1 MSDRLNPSAAA
12 SLPGS
17 LGARLRAAREGLGLT
32 PADVAAKLR
41 LPLAIVEAVERD
53 DLERL
58 GAPVYARG
66 YLASY
71 ARLAGL
77 PAVVVD
83 RALARVEVE
92 AMPLHSATHVSH
104 ARYLVERYAR
114 RAVYIVLTASI
125 VVPVV
130 WLATEERLPVQP
142 LSLRS
147 LDVPVDPLQPADGG
161 LAAAIDQAGQSGPPE
176 SLAGGGPVQL
186 DARAVS
192 EDRPVMASFTPFL
205 GTRGTPRAEPASDS
219 GWRLVFR
226 GDSWV
231 EVIAQDGQRLEF
243 GVIRSG
249 SERRY
254 EAGSVARVA
263 LGNASVV
270 DVIRDGQPVSLAPFQ
285 RANVARFA
293 VSSEG
298 VLQPA
303 GG

>member
-1 MSDRLNPSAAA
+1 MTDRNDPPATVPPS
-12 SLPGS
+12 GS
-17 LGARLRAAREGLGLT
+17 IGARLREARERLGLT
-32 PADVAAKLR
+32 PAEAAAR
-41 LPLAIVEAVERD
+41 MRVPLAIVEAVERD
-53 DLERL
+53 DVQRL

-71 ARLAGL
+71 ARLVGL
-77 PAVVVD
+77 PPVVVD
-83 RALARVEVE
+83 TALARVEVVPP
-92 AMPLHSATHVSH
+92 PLHSANHVSH
-104 ARYLVERYAR
+104 ARFLVERYAR

-125 VVPVV
+125 VIPVV

-147 LDVPVDPLQPADGG
+147 LDAPVSPLPLTEVG
-161 LAAAIDQAGQSGPPE
+161 LATVSGPVEPVGPPE

-186 DARAVS
+186 ES
-192 EDRPVMASFTPFL
+192 TEDRPVMASFTPFL
-205 GTRGTPRAEPASDS
+205 GARTSPRPEPASDS
-219 GWRLVFR
+219 GWRLVFS

-231 EVIAQDGQRLEF
+231 EIIAHDGRRLEF
-243 GVIRSG
+243 GVIRGG

-270 DVIRDGQPVSLAPFQ
+270 EVIRDGQRVSLAPYQ

-293 VSSEG
+293 VSSGGE
-298 VLQPA
+298 LLPA